1 MSEWIRI
8 RVKDFYKD
16 AVGELEYTY
25 VTREV
30 YEALVDTFRKEA
42 HAQEMRDIRH
52 TTKDGYTEGETE
64 DLVELTGESVED
76 TVIRQMEIET
86 LQKAMQ
92 SLTPV
97 QRERLHFYFF
107 EGMTYRQ
114 IAAKEGVG
122 EKNIRESINGAVKK
136 IKKYF
141 ELIPPQNVFFCEY
154 LMRGTFS
161 GQMVSSGNP
170 LMSRVWIRHRQ
181 TKRTLKNAGEEC
193 RAPSAGWNHAISCQ
207 PYPAVQIR

>member
-30 YEALVDTFRKEA
+30 YEALADTFRKEA

-86 LQKAMQ
+86 LQK
-92 SLTPV
+92 
-97 QRERLHFYFF
+97 ERLHFYFF

-136 IKKYF
+136 IKK
-141 ELIPPQNVFFCEY
+141 FFD
-154 LMRGTFS
+154 
-161 GQMVSSGNP
+161 
-170 LMSRVWIRHRQ
+170 
-181 TKRTLKNAGEEC
+181 
-193 RAPSAGWNHAISCQ
+193 
-207 PYPAVQIR
+207 